1 MRPGLQP
8 VSRWRI
14 RLFESFIEP
23 GMPAT
28 VFWIM
33 VGAGII
39 IQGIGKSGFA
49 GVNVLTIPLMVLV
62 MPVEK
67 VVASLLPLLVL
78 LDLNAIYHHRHNKSW
93 KHIKAICI
101 PAFFGI
107 LAGASLWWWIGQEG
121 VESYSTA
128 LKRFIGIIAIVFAV
142 YIIAREKALHWIESL
157 KPGPKSALLVGV
169 LSGFTSTLAHAAGP
183 IVSLYVFAQGMG
195 KSMFVGTVAWIF
207 TFINISKLPFFF
219 KIGLIDREILLFDL
233 TLVWLVPIGSY
244 LGKWL
249 HDRISETI
257 FNRIIM
263 VMVLFAGIQLVINVN
278 LLLMLMERI
287 ARN

>member
-1 MRPGLQP
+1 M
-8 VSRWRI
+8 
-14 RLFESFIEP
+14 FESFIEP
-23 GMPAT
+23 GMPVT

-67 VVASLLPLLVL
+67 VVACLLPLLVL
-78 LDLNAIYHHRHNKSW
+78 LDLNAIYHHRSNKSW
-93 KHIKAICI
+93 KHIRAICI
-101 PAFFGI
+101 PALFGI
-107 LAGASLWWWIGQEG
+107 MAGAALWWWIGQEG
-121 VESYSTA
+121 VEAYSSA

-142 YIIAREKALHWIESL
+142 YIIARERALHLVESL
-157 KPGPKSALLVGV
+157 KPGPKSAVLVGV

-207 TFINISKLPFFF
+207 TFINISKLPLFFG
-219 KIGLIDREILLFDL
+219 IGLIDREILLFDL
-233 TLVWLVPIGSY
+233 CLVWLVPIGSY
-244 LGKWL
+244 LGKWM
-249 HDRISETI
+249 HDRISETV

-263 VMVLFAGIQLVINVN
+263 VMVLFAGIQLVINVTCCCS
-278 LLLMLMERI
+278 
-287 ARN
+287 

>member
-1 MRPGLQP
+1 M
-8 VSRWRI
+8 
-14 RLFESFIEP
+14 FTDFIEP
-23 GMPAT
+23 GMPAL
-28 VFWIM
+28 VFWVM
-33 VGAGII
+33 VSAGII

-67 VVASLLPLLVL
+67 VVACLLPLLVL
-78 LDLNAIYHHRHNKSW
+78 LDLNAIYHHRNNKSW
-93 KHIKAICI
+93 KHIRAICV
-101 PAFFGI
+101 PALVGI
-107 LAGASLWWWIGQEG
+107 LVGASLWWWIGQEG
-121 VESYSTA
+121 VEAYSTA

-142 YIIAREKALHWIESL
+142 YIIARDRALHWVEKL
-157 KPGPKSALLVGV
+157 KPGPKSAIGVGI
-169 LSGFTSTLAHAAGP
+169 LAGFTSTLAHAAGP

-219 KIGLIDREILLFDL
+219 GIGLIDREILLFDL

-244 LGKWL
+244 MGKWM
-249 HDRISETI
+249 HDRISERI

-278 LLLMLMERI
+278 LLLMLMEWL
-287 ARN
+287 ASKSV

>member
-1 MRPGLQP
+1 
-8 VSRWRI
+8 V
-14 RLFESFIEP
+14 FTDFIEP
-23 GMPAT
+23 GMPAL
-28 VFWIM
+28 VFWVM
-33 VGAGII
+33 VSAGII

-67 VVASLLPLLVL
+67 VVACLLPLLVL
-78 LDLNAIYHHRHNKSW
+78 LDLNAIYHHRNNKSW
-93 KHIKAICI
+93 KHIRAICV
-101 PAFFGI
+101 PALVGI
-107 LAGASLWWWIGQEG
+107 LVGASLWWWIGQEG
-121 VESYSTA
+121 VEAYSTA

-142 YIIAREKALHWIESL
+142 YIIARDRALHWVEKL
-157 KPGPKSALLVGV
+157 KPGPKSAIGVGI
-169 LSGFTSTLAHAAGP
+169 LAGFTSTLAHAAGP

-195 KSMFVGTVAWIF
+195 KSMFVGTVAWIL

-219 KIGLIDREILLFDL
+219 GIGLIDREILLFDL

-244 LGKWL
+244 MGKWM
-249 HDRISETI
+249 HDRISERI

-278 LLLMLMERI
+278 LLLMLMEWL
-287 ARN
+287 ASKSV

>member
-1 MRPGLQP
+1 M
-8 VSRWRI
+8 
-14 RLFESFIEP
+14 FTDFIEP
-23 GMPAT
+23 GMPAV
-28 VFWIM
+28 VFWVM

-67 VVASLLPLLVL
+67 VVACLLPLLVL
-78 LDLNAIYHHRHNKSW
+78 LDLNAIYHHWDNKSW

-101 PAFFGI
+101 PALAGI

-121 VESYSTA
+121 VEAYSVA

-142 YIIAREKALHWIESL
+142 YILARERALHWVEKL
-157 KPGPKSALLVGV
+157 RPGPKSAIGVGL

-219 KIGLIDREILLFDL
+219 GIGLIDRKILLFDL

-244 LGKWL
+244 MGKWM
-249 HDRISETI
+249 HDRISEQI

-278 LLLMLMERI
+278 LLLMFMKWLASESV
-287 ARN
+287 